1 MNSCFDAG
9 NEQNTAG
16 VKPVKH
22 VRAAPRT
29 CSNHGSCSEWRN
41 TKKETNGFLMLF
53 VKGK

>member
-29 CSNHGSCSEWRN
+29 YSNQDSCSEWR
-41 TKKETNGFLMLF
+41 KYEERDQRLSD
-53 VKGK
+53 VVY